1 MAYDNPI
8 IKKRFEEKM
17 KRLDKTS
24 NSILISWA
32 INNAVQMISEEQKET
47 LDEDALMGGIRTF
60 YPKFIEL
67 YREWMLENAV
77 EVEPEYA
84 PLDNADAID
93 ESIAWQKQYESTSK
107 IAEINAELQ
116 AEEEAEKNE

>member
-1 MAYDNPI
+1 
-8 IKKRFEEKM
+8 M

-32 INNAVQMISEEQKET
+32 INNAVNTISDQDKANADSWET
-47 LDEDALMGGIRTF
+47 IEKAIRHR
-60 YPKFIEL
+60 YPFFIEL
-67 YREWMLENAV
+67 YQEWMLENAV

-84 PLDNADAID
+84 PLDNAEAIA
-93 ESIAWQKQYESTSK
+93 EGIAWQKQYESTSK